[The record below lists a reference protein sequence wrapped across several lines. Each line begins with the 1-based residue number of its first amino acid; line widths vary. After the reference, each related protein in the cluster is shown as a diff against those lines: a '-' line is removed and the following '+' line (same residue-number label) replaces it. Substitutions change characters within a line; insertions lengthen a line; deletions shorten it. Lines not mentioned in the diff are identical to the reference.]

1 MIVDGDMRRSVLALP
16 LVTLISLGSL
26 GCHSAGPYGYARNY
40 QPLSAEKSAL
50 EGTREFDPVMAERDK
65 EDWKKSPVS
74 LFGIVTARTSAKSGG
89 AYLTLSM
96 RTLSERNLCDDFDED
111 TCRVTVSEHEHA
123 TIHAVVKL
131 ASADEVGEHSLGKGS
146 LVRVVGK
153 LTDEVDPDDGASVL
167 HVSYYRHWPRHFY
180 VTTAMASGM
189 TK

>member
-1 MIVDGDMRRSVLALP
+1 MRRTALVLPSL
-16 LVTLISLGSL
+16 TLLLL
-26 GCHSAGPYGYARNY
+26 GCHSAGPYGFARTY
-40 QPLSAEKSAL
+40 QPLSAEQNAV
-50 EGTREFDPVMAERDK
+50 EGAREFDPVMAERDK
-65 EDWKKSPVS
+65 EEWKKATIS
-74 LFGIVTARTSAKSGG
+74 LFGIVKAKSSAKNGG

-96 RTLSERNLCDDFDED
+96 RTLSERNLCDEFDED

-123 TIHAVVKL
+123 TLHAIVKL
-131 ASADEVGEHSLGKGS
+131 ASDDEVGAQSVGKGS

-167 HVSYYRHWPRHFY
+167 RVSYYRHWPRHFF

>member
-1 MIVDGDMRRSVLALP
+1 MRRTALALP
-16 LVTLISLGSL
+16 LLTLLLL
-26 GCHSAGPYGYARNY
+26 GCHSAGPYGFARTY
-40 QPLSAEKSAL
+40 QPLSAEQNAV
-50 EGTREFDPVMAERDK
+50 EGAREFDPVMAERDK
-65 EDWKKSPVS
+65 EDWKKATVS
-74 LFGIVTARTSAKSGG
+74 LFGVVKAKSSAKNGG

-96 RTLSERNLCDDFDED
+96 RTLSERNLCDEFDED

-123 TIHAVVKL
+123 TIHAIVKL
-131 ASADEVGEHSLGKGS
+131 TNDDEVGAQSVGKGS

-167 HVSYYRHWPRHFY
+167 RVSYYRHWPRHFY

>member
-1 MIVDGDMRRSVLALP
+1 MRRSAIALP
-16 LVTLISLGSL
+16 LLTLILL
-26 GCHSAGPYGYARNY
+26 GCHSAGPYGFARTY
-40 QPLSAEKSAL
+40 QPLSAEQNAL

-74 LFGIVTARTSAKSGG
+74 LFGIVKGRSSAKDGG

-96 RTLSERNLCDDFDED
+96 RTLSNRNLCDDFDED

-131 ASADEVGEHSLGKGS
+131 SSEDEVGEHSVGKGS

-153 LTDEVDPDDGASVL
+153 LTDEVDPDDGASVMR
-167 HVSYYRHWPRHFY
+167 VSYYRHWPRHFY

>member
-1 MIVDGDMRRSVLALP
+1 MRRSALACPLLV
-16 LVTLISLGSL
+16 LVTLS
-26 GCHSAGPYGYARNY
+26 CHSAGPYGYAREY

-50 EGTREFDPVMAERDK
+50 SGAREFDPVMGERDK
-65 EDWKKSPVS
+65 EDWKKGNVS
-74 LFGIVTARTSAKSGG
+74 LFGVVKGRTSAKSGG

-96 RTLSERNLCDDFDED
+96 RTLSNRNLCEEFDED

-123 TIHAVVKL
+123 TIHAIVKL
-131 ASADEVGEHSLGKGS
+131 ASADEVGEHSVGKGS

-153 LTDEVDPDDGASVL
+153 LSDEVDPDDGASVL
-167 HVSYYRHWPRHFY
+167 RVSYYRHWPRHFY

>member
-1 MIVDGDMRRSVLALP
+1 MRRSVLALP
-16 LVTLISLGSL
+16 LVTLLLPLVSA
-26 GCHSAGPYGYARNY
+26 CHSAGPYGYARNY
-40 QPLSAEKSAL
+40 QPLSAEANAI
-50 EGTREFDPVMAERDK
+50 EGAREFDPVMAERDK
-65 EDWKKSPVS
+65 EDWKNGTVS
-74 LFGIVTARTSAKSGG
+74 LFGIVKGRTSAKSGG

-96 RTLSERNLCDDFDED
+96 RTLSPRNLCDDFDED

-123 TIHAVVKL
+123 TLHAIVKL
-131 ASADEVGEHSLGKGS
+131 SSDDEVGEHSVGKGS

-167 HVSYYRHWPRHFY
+167 RVSYYRHWPRHFY